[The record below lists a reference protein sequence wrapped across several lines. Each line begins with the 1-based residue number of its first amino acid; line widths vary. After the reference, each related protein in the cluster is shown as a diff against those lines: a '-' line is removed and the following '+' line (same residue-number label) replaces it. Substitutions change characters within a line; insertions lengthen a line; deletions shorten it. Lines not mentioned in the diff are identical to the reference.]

1 MEITELKNA
10 MPGTKSSLNEQSKIE
25 ATQEIINELE
35 DMTIEIIGSE
45 EQKEEIVKRSEQSLR
60 DL

>member
-10 MPGTKSSLNEQSKIE
+10 MPGTKSSLNEQSKTE

-35 DMTIEIIGSE
+35 GRSLKIIKSE
-45 EQKEEIVKRSEQSLR
+45 KREEKY
-60 DL
+60 